1 MDGTLSKKG
10 ITIMEYQFLG
20 LDHVQLAAPEGCEEE
35 ARRFFHHLLGMPE
48 VPKPELLR
56 KRGGVW
62 FQCGPQTIH
71 IGVETPFSPAKKAHP
86 AFLIQHLDAL
96 QARLA
101 QAGVEVRVSE
111 EIPGVKRF
119 FVDDPF
125 GNRLEFME
133 VMGR

>member
-1 MDGTLSKKG
+1 MNH
-10 ITIMEYQFLG
+10 QFIG
-20 LDHVQLAAPEGCEEE
+20 LDHVQLAAPVGCEEE
-35 ARRFFHHLLGMPE
+35 ARRFFRDLLGMPE
-48 VPKPELLR
+48 VPKPENLK

-62 FQCGPQTIH
+62 FQCGAQTIH

-86 AFLIQHLDAL
+86 AFLVRNEEAL
-96 QARLA
+96 RQRLEE
-101 QAGVEVRVSE
+101 AGVEVRISE

-133 VMGR
+133 VSPSV